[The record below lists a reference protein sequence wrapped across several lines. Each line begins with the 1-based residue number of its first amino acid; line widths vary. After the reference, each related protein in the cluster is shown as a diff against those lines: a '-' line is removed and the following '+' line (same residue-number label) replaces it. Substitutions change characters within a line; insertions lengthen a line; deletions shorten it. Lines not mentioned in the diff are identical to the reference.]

1 MTDFPELPEFLD
13 RKLNGIVN
21 EHVTGL
27 KRADKSGIVWP
38 KKKNWRRIE
47 ALRREREKR
56 EGGSLKGCALVQR
69 KGQ

>member
-1 MTDFPELPEFLD
+1 MTDFPELPACLD
-13 RKLNGIVN
+13 RKVNGIVN
-21 EHVTGL
+21 EQIKGL
-27 KRADKSGIVWP
+27 KRADRNGIVWP

-56 EGGSLKGCALVQR
+56 EGASLKGCALVQR